1 MVNKDMMEKLLNLVR
16 EETIP
21 AIGCTEPVAVAYA
34 SSVAKKYLEEDIEA
48 LDIRVSKNIFK
59 NGKFAAIPN
68 TGENGLDLAGVLG
81 TLVEASDDGLM
92 ILKKVN
98 KNHITQAHKLI
109 EENRVKVKCLDKSP
123 DVHVEI
129 FAKGKENHVK
139 VILTKNHDYIDE
151 VRLNDK
157 IVYEGI
163 FDKDETSVSFLD
175 KLNIKDLREITEAI
189 PIEELEFIEDG
200 IKLNMEAAEKGLAEK
215 IGLGLGVGFKKLIE
229 QGKITMDGPTRAR
242 LLTAAAAD
250 MRMGGAVCPI
260 MTSGGSG
267 NQGIGVIVPITV
279 IGEEHNKS
287 REKIF
292 RAIFFG
298 HAVNKYVKVFTGK
311 LSYMCGCAIG
321 AGVGASAGI
330 TWLLGGNDEEIGGA
344 CNNLFGNLTG
354 MVCDGAKESCSLKL
368 STSGAESVIAAY
380 LAIENVMLK
389 PGVGIIGATVEDTI
403 KNVGILCKDD
413 EDVDST
419 IIKIMK

>member
-1 MVNKDMMEKLLNLVR
+1 MVNKDTIGKLLNLVR
-16 EETIP
+16 EETVP

-34 SSVAKKYLEEDIEA
+34 SSVAKKYLEEEIEY

-59 NGKFAAIPN
+59 NGKFAVIPN
-68 TGENGLDLAGVLG
+68 TGESGLDLAGTLG
-81 TLVEASDDGLM
+81 TLVKGSDDGLM
-92 ILKKVN
+92 ILQKVN
-98 KNHITQAHKLI
+98 KGHIHKAHKFM
-109 EENRVKVKCLDKSP
+109 EENRVNVRCLDKSP
-123 DVHVEI
+123 DVYVEI
-129 FAKGKENHVK
+129 LAKGKTNK
-139 VILTKNHDYIDE
+139 VEVVLTNNHDYIDKVE
-151 VRLNDK
+151 FNDK
-157 IVYEGI
+157 VVYKGI
-163 FDKDETSVSFLD
+163 FDSDETSVSFLD
-175 KLNIKDLREITEAI
+175 KLTIKNLREIAEAI

-200 IKLNMEAAEKGLAEK
+200 IRLNMDAAEKGLAEK
-215 IGLGLGVGFKKLIE
+215 IGLGLGVGFKKLEE
-229 QGKITMDGPTRAR
+229 QGKISMDGVTRAR
-242 LLTAAAAD
+242 MLTAAAAD

-279 IGEEHNKS
+279 VGEEYNMSK
-287 REKIF
+287 EKIF

-330 TWLLGGNDEEIGGA
+330 TWLLEGTDEEISGA

-354 MVCDGAKESCSLKL
+354 LICDGAKESCSLKL
-368 STSGAESVIAAY
+368 STSGAEAVLSAY
-380 LAIENVMLK
+380 LAKENIMLK
-389 PGVGIIGATVEDTI
+389 AGVGIIGATIEDTI

-413 EDVDST
+413 EDIDST